1 MRRARW
7 LATGAVL
14 GVLGY
19 RRLDRA
25 AKSLADSFDPVL
37 AARQPRVEPRT
48 GPALR
53 SIAGHTV
60 RGTGW
65 LIRQAR
71 NRRSAAGGSAAGGSA
86 GVAGFIGDI
95 RAGMDEYL
103 DRHQADIDRQ
113 YRRSGNTLIGQR
125 ATDRAAIPGGPVA
138 PAFRQRQHHET
149 KDGR

>member
-1 MRRARW
+1 MRRATW

-25 AKSLADSFDPVL
+25 AKSLTGNFGPVL
-37 AARQPRVEPRT
+37 AGRQHRVKPRT

-71 NRRSAAGGSAAGGSA
+71 NRRSAAGGSGGA
-86 GVAGFIGDI
+86 PGFIGDI

-125 ATDRAAIPGGPVA
+125 ATDRAAIPGGAADLAV
-138 PAFRQRQHHET
+138 RQRQPHKT